1 MKRLFSIACCNV
13 AALVVLSLAAMAQ
26 TPTTAKTTPTPAKN
40 KASAK
45 TAMKTAA
52 PKADADIQKCTQD
65 KFSSG
70 KFKDDGITVA
80 VSGGE
85 ATLAGTTKISG
96 HKGNATQFAKRCG
109 ATKVTNN
116 ITVESTPKHKTAKAT
131 DKSTSQSKKP

>member
-52 PKADADIQKCTQD
+52 PKADAGLEVSHCVPWVSCGYPKG
-65 KFSSG
+65 S
-70 KFKDDGITVA
+70 VA
-80 VSGGE
+80 G
-85 ATLAGTTKISG
+85 
-96 HKGNATQFAKRCG
+96 RR
-109 ATKVTNN
+109 
-116 ITVESTPKHKTAKAT
+116 
-131 DKSTSQSKKP
+131 